1 MQADH
6 QHLVGPRPSGMRG
19 DDLELG
25 EVGGEVVE
33 RGQGP
38 RHVEPPA
45 EAPRRARAHAGRADV
60 DEHGYAELRD
70 LLEEWTQFRVVD
82 REVAADRMEV
92 KADETEVVDGVFRLL
107 DRLRAFP

>member
-38 RHVEPPA
+38 RHLETPA

-60 DEHGYAELRD
+60 DEHAHAALRD
-70 LLEEWTQFRVVD
+70 LREEWTQVRVAD
-82 REVAADRMEV
+82 REVAAGRVEV
-92 KADETEVVDGVFRLL
+92 KADETEVL
-107 DRLRAFP
+107 DAG